1 MRTKRKA
8 RNVAL
13 AASNTAPVTDIL
25 GRVAAELRQAALVI
39 DRTPVCTE
47 HVKHRIGAE
56 DSEYLRAMQGLDHS
70 AQMLAG
76 LADFLSALADRAPAH
91 WRIDP
96 HPASQVVTLAELASR
111 LSLQASQVK
120 GEGSQGSNGDCEFF

>member
-1 MRTKRKA
+1 MRTKMKA
-8 RNVAL
+8 PMAEP

-39 DRTPVCTE
+39 DRTPICTE
-47 HVKHRIGAE
+47 HVKEGMSAE
-56 DSEYLRAMQGLDHS
+56 DSEYMRAMQGLDHS

-76 LADFLSALADRAPAH
+76 LADFLSALADRAPDH

-96 HPASQVVTLAELASR
+96 HPASQVVRLAELASR
-111 LSLQASQVK
+111 LSFQVSHIN
-120 GEGSQGSNGDCEFF
+120 GDRGTGSNGDCEFF

>member
-8 RNVAL
+8 PKL
-13 AASNTAPVTDIL
+13 EPAASRTAPVTDIL
-25 GRVAAELRQAALVI
+25 GRVAEELRQAALVI

-47 HVKHRIGAE
+47 HVKDGIGGE
-56 DSEYLRAMQGLDHS
+56 ESEYVRAMQGLDHS
-70 AQMLAG
+70 AQMLSG

-111 LSLQASQVK
+111 LSFQVARAR
-120 GEGSQGSNGDCEFF
+120 GEDDGGSNGDCEFF

>member
-1 MRTKRKA
+1 MRTKGKVS
-8 RNVAL
+8 NIEL

-25 GRVAAELRQAALVI
+25 GRVAEELRQAALVI

-47 HVKHRIGAE
+47 HVKDSIGGE

-76 LADFLSALADRAPAH
+76 LADFLSAIADRAPAH

-111 LSLQASQVK
+111 LSFQVAHAK
-120 GEGSQGSNGDCEFF
+120 GEGGEGSNGDCEFF